1 VTREKI
7 VSVLGEKMEWGAAV
21 ERGRKMVKWRGGKVE
36 DDAAVAVSRGGS
48 NRKLKRGGA
57 AVRRRRLSFFR
68 VRFFSF
74 FLVVKIA
81 PPLS

>member
-48 NRKLKRGGA
+48 
-57 AVRRRRLSFFR
+57 
-68 VRFFSF
+68 
-74 FLVVKIA
+74 
-81 PPLS
+81 PPPF

>member
-48 NRKLKRGGA
+48 NRKLKRGGGGCKKKKIK
-57 AVRRRRLSFFR
+57 FF
-68 VRFFSF
+68 
-74 FLVVKIA
+74 
-81 PPLS
+81 